1 MDPQHDPVT
10 PERPPPTPKPLER
23 RLLRKLAIA
32 ALAVPVLTI
41 VYMNAILRR
50 SLVARSGFAVGLG
63 AILAF
68 GVILTMRPAPTTAT
82 PPSALLPLTAATFRT
97 VVATDRALGTP
108 VTIEFS
114 APMDQTSVEAALTV
128 SPATQ
133 VDLAWDQASRA
144 VTITPR
150 GHWAAGTYHTVT
162 VDAGALA
169 ASGAP
174 MATPARAAF
183 LTREP
188 AGATIAATQ
197 GAGKRVGVGTS
208 FGITFDSP
216 VDPSSVTGSIHVEP
230 AVAGMMESASIAD
243 GMTRY
248 TFIPL
253 SPLHANTQYR
263 IVVDGVRDADGVA
276 IDPAILEIQTVAA
289 PSVVRFRPIAD
300 TKSVARDATISVRF
314 NKVME
319 RATTKAAFKVTVD
332 GKAVDGKIKFAE
344 GDKVLVFQPA
354 KAMPYGKTV
363 VMEVAATAQS
373 ADGVRLARAA
383 KGVFKT
389 INKSSPATTS
399 SSGGGGGGGG
409 SVGGGSWAS
418 VETYYL
424 GLMNC
429 TRTGGWVTS
438 SGKCSSPGGRDVR
451 PLKLDS
457 GISTHVSRPYA
468 KKLAV
473 GADCSHFMGGNPG
486 DRLRRAG
493 YRNYTWAENLGCRSG
508 NPRSAVLGSHRFFQ
522 AEKSYNGGHY
532 VNLMNRKYD
541 RVGIGVW
548 VSHGRVR
555 LVIDFYHP

>member
-1 MDPQHDPVT
+1 M
-10 PERPPPTPKPLER
+10 
-23 RLLRKLAIA
+23 RKLAIA
-32 ALAVPVLTI
+32 VLAVPILAL
-41 VYMNAILRR
+41 VYVSTPLRR
-50 SLVARSGFAVGLG
+50 SLFARTGFAIGLG

-68 GVILTMRPAPTTAT
+68 GVILTMRPAPVTAT
-82 PPSALLPLTAATFRT
+82 PPSAILPLTAGTFRT
-97 VVATDRALGTP
+97 VVATDRALGAP

-114 APMDQTSVEAALTV
+114 APMDRTSVAAALTV
-128 SPATQ
+128 SPATK
-133 VDLAWDQASRA
+133 VALSWDTASRA
-144 VTITPR
+144 LTITPQ
-150 GHWAAGTYHTVT
+150 GHWAAGTYHTLT

-174 MATPARAAF
+174 MASPARAAF

-197 GAGKRVGVGTS
+197 GVGKRVDVGTA
-208 FGITFDSP
+208 FGITFDGP
-216 VDPSSVTGSIHVEP
+216 VNPASVTASIHVEP
-230 AVAGMMESASIAD
+230 AVAGMVETAAVAD

-253 SPLHANTQYR
+253 SPLRANTQYR

-289 PSVVRFRPIAD
+289 PTVIRFRPRDD
-300 TKSVARDATISVRF
+300 TKAVAREAAISVRF
-314 NKVME
+314 NKAMD
-319 RATTKAAFKVTVD
+319 RAATKAAFKATVG
-332 GKAVDGKIKFAE
+332 GKAIDGKIKFAE
-344 GDKVLVFQPA
+344 GDKVLVFVPA
-354 KAMPYGKTV
+354 KALPYQKTI
-363 VMEVAATAQS
+363 VMEIAATARS
-373 ADGVRLARAA
+373 ADGLTLGKAA
-383 KGVFKT
+383 KGVFTT
-389 INKSSPATTS
+389 IHKPSAARKV
-399 SSGGGGGGGG
+399 SSGGGTTGGGGGGG
-409 SVGGGSWAS
+409 SVGGGSWGS

-424 GLMNC
+424 RLMNC

-438 SGKCSSPGGRDVR
+438 SGRCSSPGGRNVA
-451 PLKLDS
+451 PLKLSS

-493 YRNYTWAENLGCRSG
+493 YTNYDWAENLGCRSG
-508 NPRSAVLGSHRFFQ
+508 NPKSAVLGSHLYFQ
-522 AEKSYNGGHY
+522 SEKSYNGGHY
-532 VNLMNRKYD
+532 VNLMNKKYD

-555 LVIDFYHP
+555 VVIDFYHP

>member
-1 MDPQHDPVT
+1 M
-10 PERPPPTPKPLER
+10 
-23 RLLRKLAIA
+23 RKLAIA
-32 ALAVPVLTI
+32 VLAVPILAV
-41 VYMNAILRR
+41 VYVSTPLRR
-50 SLVARSGFAVGLG
+50 SLIARTGFAIGLG

-68 GVILTMRPAPTTAT
+68 GVILTMRPAPVTAT
-82 PPSALLPLTAATFRT
+82 PPSAILPLTAGTFRT
-97 VVATDRALGTP
+97 VVATDRALGAP

-114 APMDQTSVEAALTV
+114 APMDRSSVASAVTV
-128 SPATQ
+128 SPSTK
-133 VDLAWDQASRA
+133 VDLSWDKASRA
-144 VTITPR
+144 LTITPQ

-188 AGATIAATQ
+188 AGASIAPTQ
-197 GAGKRVGVGTS
+197 GVGKRVDVGTA
-208 FGITFDSP
+208 FGITFDGP
-216 VDPSSVTGSIHVEP
+216 VNPATVTASIHVEP
-230 AVAGMMESASIAD
+230 AVAGMVESALVAD

-248 TFIPL
+248 TFTPL
-253 SPLHANTQYR
+253 SRLRANTQYR

-289 PSVVRFRPIAD
+289 PSVVRFRPRDD
-300 TKSVARDATISVRF
+300 TKSVARDAAISVRF
-314 NKVME
+314 NKAMD
-319 RATTKAAFKVTVD
+319 RAATKAAFKATV
-332 GKAVDGKIKFAE
+332 GGQAIDGKIKFAE
-344 GDKVLVFQPA
+344 GDKVLIFVPA
-354 KAMPYGKTV
+354 KALPYQKTIT
-363 VMEVAATAQS
+363 MEVAATARS
-373 ADGVRLARAA
+373 ADGLTLAKAA

-389 INKSSPATTS
+389 IDKPAQARKT
-399 SSGGGGGGGG
+399 SSGGGGGSTGGGGG
-409 SVGGGSWAS
+409 SVGGGSWGS

-438 SGKCSSPGGRDVR
+438 SGRCSSPGGRNVA
-451 PLKLDS
+451 PLKLDA
-457 GISTHVSRPYA
+457 GISTNVSRPYA

-473 GADCSHFMGGNPG
+473 GGDCSHFMGGNPG
-486 DRLRRAG
+486 DRLRHAG
-493 YRNYTWAENLGCRSG
+493 YRNYDWAENLGCRSG
-508 NPRSAVLGSHRFFQ
+508 NPKSAVLGSHLFFQ
-522 AEKSYNGGHY
+522 AERPYNGGHY